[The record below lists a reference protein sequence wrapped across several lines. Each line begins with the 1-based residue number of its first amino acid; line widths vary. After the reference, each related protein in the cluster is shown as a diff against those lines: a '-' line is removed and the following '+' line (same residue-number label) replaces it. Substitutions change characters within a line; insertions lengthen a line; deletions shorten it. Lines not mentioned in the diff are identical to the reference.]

1 MKKKPIEKQPT
12 PKINIDTRQ
21 KTIAE
26 IKRLIEEKVNY
37 IQEII
42 RNTMLSINHF
52 KKCEIFSN
60 SDVVICI
67 NTLVELYDKTT
78 QILNKNVHI
87 PKMHVQENTQ
97 THPPPVATISTET
110 QNTMTIPASTNTYPS
125 ATTTNTANVS
135 ATTTIQNTIGSNIEF
150 SEINELID
158 ELQQVID
165 KISIVIC
172 GFGTKQMVDLFYISF
187 GSEFKDQILEHP
199 IQKAKMELIMK
210 HVMPI
215 GYKTIHWK
223 QNKIPPKEKYT
234 GLKPTT
240 TTNNTPSRE
249 SSSTE
254 TKINDEEIQ
263 LLCTNKITEETIQIE
278 LSNQYECYDADPS
291 TKALYVKLYGIRIVI
306 HNEKVQKTLIV
317 QGVVDDIVLDCI
329 PNKYVEYRKRGLVQN
344 IPEGDTYDS
353 SIMTRIIDTLTLKDI
368 LIYGNADIYKRHI
381 AIMTEVNTLK
391 YNKLNLTIKRF
402 LELDVYLQ
410 RQMLMNLLIY
420 NKEDDIQYITYLL
433 YDLITDSTG
442 TAGDSV
448 DQMLIYESFPWKIK
462 LFFKDTMKNTI
473 KYTKE
478 MIHKYDI
485 NRVSLE
491 QQIYVMKVPENVKE
505 KAMTKLKEIKSK
517 NDDSGAKA
525 KQYLEGLL
533 KIPFGIFCEEP
544 VIKKVKTIQN
554 GFANTLYKLPEVLKP
569 LEIVKK
575 DRYTTIEMTRFIE
588 KVREYVRTNLPEKIR
603 TDIKSMSLKSINY
616 VLAHI
621 SAIYKNTN
629 RKTITH
635 LKTKEEK
642 TLAIMG
648 FINDIANVEH
658 IPQIYD
664 MVSCAG
670 VDITPINTLS
680 RTISDLEKT
689 HTSICEI
696 KDDLDTI
703 TRTLDDSIHGH
714 TNAKNQ
720 ILKIIG
726 QWMTGEQSGYCFG
739 FEGSPGI
746 GKTSLAKKGLANCLK
761 NGNKTR
767 PFAFIALGGSCNGS
781 TLEGHSYTY
790 VNSTWGRITDILM
803 ETNCMNPIIYID
815 ELDKVSKTEHGKEII
830 GILMHLIDT
839 TQNTGFQDKY
849 FSGIDLDLSKALFI
863 FSYNDPSQIDKIL
876 LDRIHRIRFE
886 NLSLDE
892 KKVIVRKYILPELDR
907 KMGFY
912 NSVILT
918 DEIIE
923 YIIETYTNESGVRK
937 LKEVLFD
944 LFGEINI
951 ELLKNANG
959 ITEIDI
965 PYNIT
970 KELLTERYLTKYD
983 KIREKLI
990 HTTPE
995 IGVINGLWAS
1005 ANGRGGII
1013 PIQTAWFPASSFL
1026 DLRLTGLQGD
1036 VMKESMNV
1044 AKSLAWNLLTP
1055 EIQHEWITR
1064 TTDTKNQGLHI
1075 HCPEG
1080 AVSKDGPSAGA
1091 AITLA
1096 IYSLFTK
1103 RAIRNNIAITGEIN
1117 LQGFITEIGGLEDK
1131 IFGGIKAGI
1140 RTFMFPESNT
1150 PDFDKI
1156 KRKHETKPEWVGV
1169 QFIPVAH
1176 IHDTFQ
1182 HVFV

>member
-1 MKKKPIEKQPT
+1 MKKKAIEKQPT

-26 IKRLIEEKVNY
+26 IKRLIEEKVSY

-67 NTLVELYDKTT
+67 NTLVELYEKTT

-97 THPPPVATISTET
+97 THPPPAVSAFTEQ
-110 QNTMTIPASTNTYPS
+110 QNTLLPPASANSYHPTTATSSSTN
-125 ATTTNTANVS
+125 ATNASSTA
-135 ATTTIQNTIGSNIEF
+135 AIQTAIGSNNEF
-150 SEINELID
+150 AEINGLID

-172 GFGTKQMVDLFYISF
+172 GFGTKQMMDLFYISF
-187 GSEFKDQILEHP
+187 GSEFKDQVLEHP

-234 GLKPTT
+234 GLKP
-240 TTNNTPSRE
+240 NAPA
-249 SSSTE
+249 SSGSSVE
-254 TKINDEEIQ
+254 PKINDEEIQ
-263 LLCTNKITEETIQIE
+263 LLCANKITEDTIQIE

-291 TKALYVKLYGIRIVI
+291 TKALYVKMYGIRVVI

-329 PNKYVEYRKRGLVQN
+329 PNKYVEYRKRGLIQH
-344 IPEGDTYDS
+344 IPESETYDMG
-353 SIMTRIIDTLTLKDI
+353 IMMRIIDTLTLKDI

-442 TAGDSV
+442 ASSDSV

-505 KAMTKLKEIKSK
+505 KAVAKLKEIKSK

-544 VIKKVKTIQN
+544 VIKKVKTIQH
-554 GFANTLYKLPEVLKP
+554 GFSNTLYKFPETLKVLE
-569 LEIVKK
+569 LAKK
-575 DRYTTIEMTRFIE
+575 DRYTTIEMTRFID
-588 KVREYVRTNLPEKIR
+588 KVREYVRTSLPETIR
-603 TDIKSMSLKSINY
+603 RDIKTMSLKSINS
-616 VLAHI
+616 VLTHI
-621 SAIYKNTN
+621 SAIYKNTG
-629 RKTITH
+629 RKTIAH

-648 FINDIANVEH
+648 FINDIGNAEH

-670 VDITPINTLS
+670 ADITPINTLS

-689 HTSICEI
+689 QTSICEI
-696 KDDLDTI
+696 KDDLDMI

-714 TNAKNQ
+714 SNAKNQ

-761 NGNKTR
+761 NGSKTR

-886 NLSLDE
+886 NLSFDE

-912 NSVILT
+912 HSVILT

-951 ELLKNANG
+951 ELLKNANDA
-959 ITEIDI
+959 ITI
-965 PYNIT
+965 PYTIT
-970 KELLTERYLTKYD
+970 KELLANRYLTKYD
-983 KIREKLI
+983 KIHSKLA

-1055 EIQHEWITR
+1055 ETQREWISLAS
-1064 TTDTKNQGLHI
+1064 DSKNQGLHI

-1103 RAIRNNIAITGEIN
+1103 RAIRNDIAITGEIN

-1131 IFGGIKAGI
+1131 IMGGIKAGI
-1140 RTFMFPESNT
+1140 RAFMFPESNT
-1150 PDFDKI
+1150 PDYAKI
-1156 KRKHETKPEWVGV
+1156 QKKHETKPEWKDI

-1176 IHDTFQ
+1176 INDTFQ
-1182 HVFV
+1182 HVFL